1 MNKGDAKK
9 KVRFEGYDLARA
21 LAIFGMVF
29 INLRLVLQLMGENVS
44 GTGDW
49 IANWFIGRAS
59 SIFVVLAGV
68 GVALLT
74 RRMEDDDAEL
84 SIARQRLLWRALFLA
99 VIGWPF
105 LIVWEGDILH
115 YYAAFFLIGA
125 FAFNR
130 SKRWLLSGAG
140 IITILAVP
148 VLLVW
153 ERHWDFSTMT
163 YNGLWTINGQLM
175 HLFLNGFHP
184 LIPWLAFLFLGIALG
199 RHLQSQPK
207 STIKLGL
214 GALVM
219 AVSVEL
225 ISALL
230 LKLAIQNG
238 INASEIKPLLGTTPM
253 PPLPQYVLAA
263 GGCSVAVICGCR
275 WVGDKLKGHRVL
287 RPFTYVGQMALSL
300 YILHVFAFIFPL
312 VVFTIENPGYWNLG
326 KCVASTAAFC
336 AVATAATVALRHF
349 LPYGPAE
356 WLMRRFSDFPDRK
369 RWLALAGAGALMG
382 LLVTGTHALESSG
395 SAASIISLSS
405 KSLPDEK
412 EYEARCIRWINDKFF
427 FNSKETYE
435 MWVKKNFGSKT
446 AFEDEWLTKIY
457 FEYAKE
463 LPMGEVAFQKWLS
476 AKVQSRVDARET
488 KTSTFNSSLTLS
500 TNTEPRRVKN

>member
-1 MNKGDAKK
+1 
-9 KVRFEGYDLARA
+9 
-21 LAIFGMVF
+21 
-29 INLRLVLQLMGENVS
+29 
-44 GTGDW
+44 
-49 IANWFIGRAS
+49 
-59 SIFVVLAGV
+59 
-68 GVALLT
+68 
-74 RRMEDDDAEL
+74 
-84 SIARQRLLWRALFLA
+84 
-99 VIGWPF
+99 
-105 LIVWEGDILH
+105 
-115 YYAAFFLIGA
+115 
-125 FAFNR
+125 
-130 SKRWLLSGAG
+130 
-140 IITILAVP
+140 
-148 VLLVW
+148 
-153 ERHWDFSTMT
+153 
-163 YNGLWTINGQLM
+163 
-175 HLFLNGFHP
+175 
-184 LIPWLAFLFLGIALG
+184 
-199 RHLQSQPK
+199 
-207 STIKLGL
+207 
-214 GALVM
+214 
-219 AVSVEL
+219 
-225 ISALL
+225 
-230 LKLAIQNG
+230 
-238 INASEIKPLLGTTPM
+238 M

-336 AVATAATVALRHF
+336 AVATAATVAWRHF

-356 WLMRRFSDFPDRK
+356 WLMRRFSDFTDRK

-412 EYEARCIRWINDKFF
+412 EYEARCIRWITDKFF
-427 FNSKETYE
+427 FSSKETYE

-446 AFEDEWLTKIY
+446 AFEDEWLTKMY

-463 LPMGEVAFQKWLS
+463 LPMDEVAFQKWLS